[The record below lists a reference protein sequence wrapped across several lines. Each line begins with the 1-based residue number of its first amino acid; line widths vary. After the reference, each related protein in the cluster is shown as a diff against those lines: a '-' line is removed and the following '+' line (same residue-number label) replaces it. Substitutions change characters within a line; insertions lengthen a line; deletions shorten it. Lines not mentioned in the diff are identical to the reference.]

1 MSGTSKQAGFTLIEL
16 LVSLTLLGLMIAL
29 IGMALP
35 LAMSGSAR
43 TNAIS
48 GDLSAVQTAHELLR
62 RQIGEMQ
69 AFQTQDGYAYNV
81 LFSGAA
87 DRMRFVARPVAAQGG
102 GGPRIIELSVVHSA
116 SVQQLVY
123 ATARESRNLVTAA
136 HSIRF
141 SYYGAPAQ
149 DGNFDWRETWNDTTR
164 LPRLVRI
171 QVQPKTGALPWPD
184 LIIAVLPEPPPA

>member
-1 MSGTSKQAGFTLIEL
+1 MNATSNQAGFTLIEL

-35 LAMSGSAR
+35 LAMSGGAR
-43 TNAIS
+43 TSAIS
-48 GDLSAVQTAHELLR
+48 GELSAVQTAHELLR

-69 AFQTQDGYAYNV
+69 AFQTQDGYTYNV
-81 LFSGAA
+81 LFSGSP
-87 DRMRFVARPVAAQGG
+87 DTMRFVARPVAAQAG
-102 GGPRIIELSVVHSA
+102 GGPQIIELSVAHSA
-116 SVQQLVY
+116 SIRQLVY
-123 ATARESRNLVTAA
+123 ASAHEQRNLVTEA

-141 SYYGAPAQ
+141 SYFGASAP
-149 DGNFDWRETWNDTTR
+149 DENSDWRETWDDATR

-184 LIIAVLPEPPPA
+184 LIIAVSAEPPPT